1 MQRSNL
7 LTVFLLS
14 GAYIAYLAGSGF
26 GSGQEI
32 MQYFMSYGYIGI
44 VGILLSAILWGT
56 YAVFIVRD
64 SREFKL
70 TTLHQVYIF
79 YCGKYLGNTLF
90 VFSIAYLFCMASLM
104 IAGSGAAFSQYF
116 GVGNEIGRIIMTV
129 FVLMTGLLGMRRMVD
144 VIGSIGPC
152 IIVFVMLI
160 AIIALLRGPDGLE
173 AGNQYIIT
181 NDLLKPSTNWL
192 WAAIMYFSYCILFQ
206 ASYLSGL
213 ATTNPASTSQLTKS
227 VIIGAMVYV
236 AACIIMLLAFMANIT
251 DLHGIEVPTLH
262 LGTQINPIL
271 GAIYGVVLV
280 AALYTTSAPLI
291 WAVTNVFSK
300 EKTHY
305 YKWVLVATTVLAY
318 LASGISS
325 FSVLVNIVTT
335 VAAYVGILY
344 IVPVFYVKTIKRP
357 RHLKQQAL

>member
-1 MQRSNL
+1 MQRNSL

-32 MQYFMSYGYIGI
+32 MQYFMSYGYVGI
-44 VGILLSAILWGT
+44 LGILLSAVLWGS

-64 SREFKL
+64 SREFELK
-70 TTLHQVYIF
+70 TLHQVYIF
-79 YCGKYLGNTLF
+79 YCGKYLGNALF

-116 GVGNEIGRIIMTV
+116 NVGNELGRIIMTV
-129 FVLMTGLLGMRRMVD
+129 LVLITGLLGMRKMVD
-144 VIGSIGPC
+144 VIGSLGPC

-173 AGNQYIIT
+173 AGSQYIQA
-181 NDLLKPSTNWL
+181 NEMLKPSSNWF

-213 ATTNPASTSQLTKS
+213 ATTNPATTEQLVKS
-227 VIIGAMVYV
+227 VVIGAVVYV
-236 AACIIMLLAFMANIT
+236 AACIIMLLAFMSNIT
-251 DLHGIEVPTLH
+251 ELHGIEVPTLH
-262 LGTQINPIL
+262 LGAQISPVL

-280 AALYTTSAPLI
+280 AALYTTTAPLV
-291 WAVTNVFSK
+291 WSVTNVFAK

-305 YKWVLVATTVLAY
+305 YKWVLMLTAVLAY
-318 LASGISS
+318 LASGVST

-335 VAAYVGILY
+335 IAAYVGILY
-344 IVPVFYVKTIKRP
+344 IIPVFYVKCIKRP
-357 RHLKQQAL
+357 VPVSKQSA